1 MDRMKRVSKKTN
13 VSYCGT
19 SPLTGLLKYHITIPL
34 ALFFLRCSLYMMAA
48 VSASPLWI
56 SFSEGWQPGNPRKGQ
71 EVTDRETLVP
81 WVEPE
86 KFARVA

>member
-1 MDRMKRVSKKTN
+1 MDRMKRVSKKTT

-56 SFSEGWQPGNPRKGQ
+56 SLSMAFRGMAAWESAQGARGYRPGNFGAVGRTGK
-71 EVTDRETLVP
+71 VR
-81 WVEPE
+81 
-86 KFARVA
+86 